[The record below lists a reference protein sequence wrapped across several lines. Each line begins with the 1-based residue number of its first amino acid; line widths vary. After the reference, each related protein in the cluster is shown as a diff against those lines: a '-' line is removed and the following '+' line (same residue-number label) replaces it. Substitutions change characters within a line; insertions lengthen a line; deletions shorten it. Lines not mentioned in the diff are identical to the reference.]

1 MVFLNYD
8 LGKKILFFFRID
20 KNFDFY
26 RWILQAMKLGLE
38 HLKADVEDA
47 VVTLNTLSPNEIKQL
62 LYFVLT
68 IDLQQPTSL
77 QTGDVEQR

>member
-1 MVFLNYD
+1 
-8 LGKKILFFFRID
+8 
-20 KNFDFY
+20 
-26 RWILQAMKLGLE
+26 MKLGLE